1 MFLDCSVF
9 IIMSGFLLGKRAIV
23 TGGSGTIGLAIA
35 KAIVSQ
41 GASVVLTGRS
51 IEKLQKAKRSFETS
65 QDKVSIYSCDVSSED
80 SVVDFFKT
88 VDKEHGGVDLLVNN
102 AGPFSI

>member
-9 IIMSGFLLGKRAIV
+9 IIMSGYLLGKRAIV

-80 SVVDFFKT
+80 SVLDLFKT
-88 VDKEHGGVDLLVNN
+88 VDEEHGGVDLLVNN
-102 AGPFSI
+102 AGLFFI